1 MVYVPPEG
9 YVVGA
14 VYDRPGLLIMRL
26 TFDTYWPLLLMLVI
40 PYLWWVQRR
49 TLTDLSP
56 KHLQLSG
63 IIRSTIV
70 ALIALAL
77 TQPVIYRAGA
87 WISAVYLLDVSQS
100 VAPSAIQSAMQWI
113 QQTNDAGRPDHAR
126 FIPFAANSTVLEK
139 LDQMKE
145 VQVANS
151 ANRGSIDQSGT
162 NIEDAIDT
170 AIRSFAP
177 HHLKRLVLLSDGNE
191 NSGHMLNML
200 SRLKAEGIHIYA
212 VPSQARTNRDVWIEN
227 IMAPAEVTAEELFP
241 LEVHVFSQ
249 TDVTAV
255 VEIKHGDKSLGT
267 KTVTLTRGLN
277 RVAFETSVKDDAG
290 PVMIDAEVRASNDPF
305 PENNKFRTSIVVQ
318 GRPKI
323 LYVESHSESAHY
335 LQSALT
341 NEGLNINTVSPST
354 IPKSIE
360 ELDAYD
366 AVVLSDVARNS
377 LSDQQMK
384 TFATYVRD
392 LGGGFILAGGENNY
406 GEGGYSKTVIEDVL
420 PVTFETKKEKPDTVA
435 MIVVL
440 DKSGSMGGQK
450 IEMTKEAAK
459 APLALL
465 KDTDGFGVVAF
476 DYNFYWPVK
485 FQPVA
490 NRAAIS
496 QAISTII
503 AGGETN
509 IYPALREAY
518 IQLAGATT
526 QVKHVILL
534 SDGRSL
540 PDDFEGLTKK
550 MADAKITVS
559 TVAVG
564 NGADRELLSQIA
576 GWGHGRTYYLEDPNT
591 VPQIFTEETEL
602 ATGKTLREESF
613 KPVVKKNVEA
623 FKGIDFA
630 AAPPLLGYVATKSK
644 DTSEVLL
651 ESKRNDPI
659 LARWQYGLG
668 KTAAFLSDLKDRWAV
683 DWLRWNGYPKFW
695 SQLVRETMRRRD
707 DNEFDFRVVK
717 DGDEAKISIDAIQ
730 KDGQFR
736 NKLDTHVRVV
746 NPDQSVSEVAVHQ
759 IGPGAYEAKYP
770 LSKKGSYLFRAVA
783 AESGGPSRVLAYS
796 YPDEYHFYPPNTDL
810 LRSISTETKGRF
822 QPRAED
828 IFDANGETTALPTPL
843 WPYLTVLALV
853 LYLADVLLRRLR
865 LFEG

>member
-1 MVYVPPEG
+1 
-9 YVVGA
+9 
-14 VYDRPGLLIMRL
+14 MRL
-26 TFDTYWPLLLMLVI
+26 SFDTYWPSLLLLLI

-49 TLTDLSP
+49 TLTDLSS
-56 KHLQLSG
+56 KHMQLAG
-63 IIRSTIV
+63 AVRSAIV
-70 ALIALAL
+70 ALVAFALM
-77 TQPVIYRAGA
+77 QPVLYRAGA
-87 WISAVYLLDVSQS
+87 WISVVYLLDVSQS
-100 VAPSAIQSAMQWI
+100 VSAAAIQSGIQWI
-113 QQTNDAGRPDHAR
+113 QQTNDAGRPQHAR
-126 FIPFAANSTVLEK
+126 FIPFAANSTVFEK
-139 LDQMKE
+139 LDQLKE
-145 VQVANS
+145 VRVASS
-151 ANRGSIDQSGT
+151 AAGGSIDQSGT
-162 NIEDAIDT
+162 NIEDAIDA

-191 NSGHMLNML
+191 NSGHMMDVL
-200 SRLKAEGIHIYA
+200 SRLKSEEIRVHT
-212 VPSQARTNRDVWIEN
+212 VPSQARTNNDVWVEN
-227 IMAPAEVTAEELFP
+227 ILAPPEVTAEEVFP
-241 LEVHVFSQ
+241 LEAHVYSQ
-249 TDVTAV
+249 GDASVE
-255 VEIKHGDKSLGT
+255 VEIKHGDKSLGA
-267 KTVTLTRGLN
+267 KKVALIRGLN
-277 RVAFETSVKDDAG
+277 RVAFECSIKDEAG
-290 PVMIDAEVRASNDPF
+290 PVMIDAEVRTPNDSF
-305 PENNKFRTSIVVQ
+305 LNNNKFRSSVVVQ
-318 GRPKI
+318 GRPRI
-323 LYVESHSESAHY
+323 LYVESHAQSAHY
-335 LQSALT
+335 LQAALT
-341 NEGLNINTVSPST
+341 SEGLNVNTVNPSN
-354 IPKSIE
+354 IPNSIE
-360 ELDAYD
+360 TLDSYD

-384 TFATYVRD
+384 IFATYVRD

-406 GEGGYSKTVIEDVL
+406 GEGGYSKTAIEDVL
-420 PVTFETKKEKPDTVA
+420 PVTFETKKEKPESVA

-450 IEMTKEAAK
+450 IEMAKEAAK

-465 KDTDGFGVVAF
+465 QDTDMFGVVAF

-485 FQPVA
+485 FQSA
-490 NRAAIS
+490 SNRAAIT

-509 IYPALREAY
+509 IYPAQREAF
-518 IQLAGATT
+518 IQLAGSTN

-550 MADAKITVS
+550 MAEAKITVS

-564 NGADRELLSQIA
+564 NGADRELMEQMA
-576 GWGHGRTYYLEDPNT
+576 KWGNGRTYYLEDPAA

-717 DGDEAKISIDAIQ
+717 DGDEAKISINAIQ
-730 KDGQFR
+730 KDGHFR
-736 NKLDTHVRVV
+736 NKLETQVRVV
-746 NPDQSVSEVAVHQ
+746 GPEQSVSEVAVHQ
-759 IGPGAYEAKYP
+759 VGPGAYEAKYP
-770 LSKKGSYLFRAVA
+770 ITNKGSYLFRAVGQD
-783 AESGGPSRVLAYS
+783 SGGASRVIAYS
-796 YPDEYHFYPPNTDL
+796 YPDEYHFYPPNTEL
-810 LRSISTETKGRF
+810 LRSISNETQGRF
-822 QPRAED
+822 QPRPEE
-828 IFDANGETTALPTPL
+828 IVDANGETTALPTPL
-843 WPYLTVLALV
+843 WPYLAAVALV
-853 LYLADVLLRRLR
+853 LYLTDVLLRRVR
-865 LFEG
+865 LFE

>member
-1 MVYVPPEG
+1 
-9 YVVGA
+9 
-14 VYDRPGLLIMRL
+14 MRL
-26 TFDTYWPLLLMLVI
+26 SFDTYWPLALLLLI

-56 KHLQLSG
+56 KHLQLAG
-63 IIRSTIV
+63 ILRSAIV
-70 ALIALAL
+70 ALLAIALM
-77 TQPVIYRAGA
+77 QPVIYRAGS
-87 WISAVYLLDVSQS
+87 WISVVYLLDVSES
-100 VAPSAIQSAMQWI
+100 VSPSAIQSAIQWI

-126 FIPFAANSTVLEK
+126 FIPFAGNAGVFDK
-139 LDQMKE
+139 LDQLKA
-145 VQVANS
+145 VQVAAKAS
-151 ANRGSIDQSGT
+151 SGSIDQSGT

-170 AIRSFAP
+170 AIRNFAP

-191 NSGHMLNML
+191 NSGHMMEML
-200 SRLKAEGIHIYA
+200 PRLKSEGIHVYT
-212 VPSQARTNRDVWIEN
+212 VPSQARTNRDVWVEN
-227 IMAPAEVTAEELFP
+227 ILAPAEVTSEELFP
-241 LEVHVFSQ
+241 LEVHVYSQ
-249 TDVTAV
+249 NDAPAE
-255 VEIKHGDKSLGT
+255 VEVRHGDKSLGT
-267 KTVTLTRGLN
+267 KKVQLIRGLN
-277 RVAFETSVKDDAG
+277 RVAFETSIKNEAG
-290 PVMIDAEVRASNDPF
+290 PVMLDAEVRTPNDPF
-305 PENNKFRTSIVVQ
+305 LENNKFRTSIVVQ

-323 LYVESHSESAHY
+323 LYVESHTQSAHY
-335 LQSALT
+335 LQAALT
-341 NEGLNINTVSPST
+341 NEGLNVNTVTSEM
-354 IPKSIE
+354 IPKTIE
-360 ELDAYD
+360 DLDAYD
-366 AVVLSDVARNS
+366 AVLLSDIARNS
-377 LSDQQMK
+377 LTDQQMK

-406 GEGGYSKTVIEDVL
+406 GEGGYSKTAIEEVL
-420 PVTFETKKEKPDTVA
+420 PVTFEAKKEKPDSVA

-465 KDTDGFGVVAF
+465 KDTDSFGVVAF

-485 FQPVA
+485 FQTAA
-490 NRAAIS
+490 NRTAIS

-509 IYPALREAY
+509 IYPALREAF
-518 IQLAGATT
+518 ISLAGAST

-564 NGADRELLSQIA
+564 NGADRELLQQIA
-576 GWGHGRTYYLEDPNT
+576 NWGHGRTYYLEDPAA

-623 FKGIDFA
+623 FKGIDFET
-630 AAPPLLGYVATKSK
+630 APPLLGYVATKSK

-651 ESKRNDPI
+651 ESKRKDPI

-668 KTAAFLSDLKDRWAV
+668 KSAAFLSDLKDRWAV

-717 DGDEAKISIDAIQ
+717 DGNAAKISINAIR

-736 NKLDTHVRVV
+736 NKLEAQVRVV
-746 NPDQSVSEVAVHQ
+746 GPDQNVSEVAVHQ
-759 IGPGAYEAKYP
+759 VGPGAYEAKYQ
-770 LSKKGSYLFRAVA
+770 LGKKGSYLFRAA
-783 AESGGPSRVLAYS
+783 GADTGGASRVLAYS
-796 YPDEYHFYPPNTDL
+796 YPDEYHFYPPNTEL
-810 LRSISTETKGRF
+810 LRSISNETKGRF
-822 QPRAED
+822 QPRPED
-828 IFDANGETTALPTPL
+828 IFDANGESTALPTPL
-843 WPYLTVLALV
+843 WPYLAALALL
-853 LYLADVLLRRLR
+853 LYLADVLLRRVR
-865 LFEG
+865 LFE

>member
-1 MVYVPPEG
+1 
-9 YVVGA
+9 
-14 VYDRPGLLIMRL
+14 MRL
-26 TFDTYWPLLLMLVI
+26 SFDTYWPLALLLLI

-56 KHLQLSG
+56 KHLQLAG
-63 IIRSTIV
+63 ILRSAIV
-70 ALIALAL
+70 ALLAIALM
-77 TQPVIYRAGA
+77 QPVIYRAGS
-87 WISAVYLLDVSQS
+87 WISVVYLLDVSES
-100 VAPSAIQSAMQWI
+100 VSPSAIQSAIQWI
-113 QQTNDAGRPDHAR
+113 QQTNDAGRADHAR
-126 FIPFAANSTVLEK
+126 FIPFAGNAGVFDK
-139 LDQMKE
+139 LDQLKA
-145 VQVANS
+145 VQVAAKAS
-151 ANRGSIDQSGT
+151 TGSIDQSGT

-170 AIRSFAP
+170 AIRNFAP
-177 HHLKRLVLLSDGNE
+177 HHLKRLVLLTDGNE
-191 NSGHMLNML
+191 NSGHMMEML
-200 SRLKAEGIHIYA
+200 PRLKSEGIHVYT
-212 VPSQARTNRDVWIEN
+212 VPSQARTNRDVWVEN
-227 IMAPAEVTAEELFP
+227 ILAPAEVTSEELFP
-241 LEVHVFSQ
+241 LEVHVYSQ
-249 TDVTAV
+249 NDAPAE
-255 VEIKHGDKSLGT
+255 VEVRHGDKSLGT
-267 KTVTLTRGLN
+267 KKVQLIRGLN
-277 RVAFETSVKDDAG
+277 RVAFETSIKDEAG
-290 PVMIDAEVRASNDPF
+290 PVMLDAEVRTPNDPF
-305 PENNKFRTSIVVQ
+305 LQNNKFRTSIVVQ

-323 LYVESHSESAHY
+323 LYVESHTQSAHY

-341 NEGLNINTVSPST
+341 NEGLNVNTVTPEM
-354 IPKSIE
+354 IPKTIE
-360 ELDAYD
+360 DLDAYD
-366 AVVLSDVARNS
+366 AVLLSDIARNS
-377 LSDQQMK
+377 LTDQQMK

-406 GEGGYSKTVIEDVL
+406 GEGGYSKTAIEEVL
-420 PVTFETKKEKPDTVA
+420 PVTFEAKKEKPDSVA

-465 KDTDGFGVVAF
+465 KDTDSFGVVAF

-485 FQPVA
+485 FQTAA
-490 NRAAIS
+490 NRTAIS

-518 IQLAGATT
+518 ISLAGSST

-550 MADAKITVS
+550 MADSKITVS

-564 NGADRELLSQIA
+564 NGADRELLQQIA
-576 GWGHGRTYYLEDPNT
+576 NWGHGRTYYLEDPAA

-623 FKGIDFA
+623 FKGIDFET
-630 AAPPLLGYVATKSK
+630 APPLLGYVATKSK

-651 ESKRNDPI
+651 ESKRKDPI

-668 KTAAFLSDLKDRWAV
+668 KSAAFLSDLKDRWAV

-717 DGDEAKISIDAIQ
+717 DGDAAKISINAIR

-736 NKLDTHVRVV
+736 NKLEAQVRVV
-746 NPDQSVSEVAVHQ
+746 GPDQNVSEVAVHQ
-759 IGPGAYEAKYP
+759 VGPGSYEAKYP
-770 LSKKGSYLFRAVA
+770 LAKKGSYLFRAA
-783 AESGGPSRVLAYS
+783 GADTGGASRVLAYS
-796 YPDEYHFYPPNTDL
+796 YPDEYHFYPPNTEL
-810 LRSISTETKGRF
+810 LRSISNETKGRF
-822 QPRAED
+822 QPRPED
-828 IFDANGETTALPTPL
+828 IFDANGESTALPTPL
-843 WPYLTVLALV
+843 WPYLAALALL
-853 LYLADVLLRRLR
+853 LYLADVLLRRVR
-865 LFEG
+865 LFE

>member
-1 MVYVPPEG
+1 
-9 YVVGA
+9 
-14 VYDRPGLLIMRL
+14 MRFG
-26 TFDTYWPLLLMLVI
+26 FDTYWPLLLLLLI
-40 PYLWWVQRR
+40 PYILWIQRR

-56 KHLQLSG
+56 KHQQLLG
-63 IIRSTIV
+63 GVRSAIV
-70 ALIALAL
+70 ALIAVAMM
-77 TQPVIYRAGA
+77 QPVIYRSGS
-87 WISAVYLLDVSQS
+87 WISVVYLLDVSQS
-100 VAPSAIQSAMQWI
+100 VAPSAIQSAIQWI
-113 QQTNDAGRPDHAR
+113 QQTNAAGHPDHAR
-126 FIPFAANSTVLEK
+126 FIPFAANATVFDKVE
-139 LDQMKE
+139 QMKE
-145 VQVANS
+145 VQVASNAS
-151 ANRGSIDQSGT
+151 RGSIDQSAT
-162 NIEDAIDT
+162 NIEDALDT

-191 NSGHMLNML
+191 NSGRMMNML
-200 SRLKAEGIHIYA
+200 SRLKSEGIRVHT
-212 VPSQARTNRDVWIEN
+212 VPSQARTNRDVWVETM
-227 IMAPAEVTAEELFP
+227 MAPAEVTAEELFP
-241 LEVHVFSQ
+241 LEAHVYSQ
-249 TDVTAV
+249 TETSAE
-255 VEIKHGDKSLGT
+255 VEIKHGDKTLGT
-267 KTVTLTRGLN
+267 KKVQLVRGLN
-277 RVAFETSVKDDAG
+277 RVAFETSIKDEAG
-290 PVMIDAEVRASNDPF
+290 PVMIDTEVRVPGDPF
-305 PENNKFRTSIVVQ
+305 PENNKFRSSIVVQ

-323 LYVESHSESAHY
+323 LYVESHAQSAQY
-335 LQSALT
+335 LERALT
-341 NEGLNINTVSPST
+341 NEGLNVNTVTPTT
-354 IPKSIE
+354 IPASIE
-360 ELDAYD
+360 DLDAYD

-377 LSDQQMK
+377 LNDQQMK

-406 GEGGYSKTVIEDVL
+406 GEGGYSKTVLEEVL
-420 PVTFETKKEKPDTVA
+420 PVTFETKKEKPDSVA
-435 MIVVL
+435 MIMVL

-465 KDTDGFGVVAF
+465 KDTDFFGVVAF

-485 FQPVA
+485 FQIA
-490 NRAAIS
+490 SNRTAIT

-518 IQLAGATT
+518 LQLAGSSA

-550 MADAKITVS
+550 MADIKITVS

-576 GWGHGRTYYLEDPNT
+576 NWGHGRTYYLEDPAA

-623 FKGIDFA
+623 FKGIDFE

-651 ESKRNDPI
+651 ESRRKDPI

-707 DNEFDFRVVK
+707 DNQFDFRVVK
-717 DGDEAKISIDAIQ
+717 DGDEAKISINAIQ

-736 NKLDTHVRVV
+736 NKLETHVRVV
-746 NPDQSVSEVAVHQ
+746 GPDQAVSEVAVHQ
-759 IGPGAYEAKYP
+759 VGPGAYEAKYP
-770 LSKKGSYLFRAVA
+770 LNKKGSYLFRAVGS
-783 AESGGPSRVLAYS
+783 ESGGSSRVIAYS
-796 YPDEYHFYPPNTDL
+796 YPDEYHFYPPNTEL

-822 QPRAED
+822 QPRPED
-828 IFDANGETTALPTPL
+828 IVDADGETTALPTPL
-843 WPYLTVLALV
+843 WPYLAGFALV
-853 LYLADVLLRRLR
+853 LYLSDVLLRRLR
-865 LFEG
+865 LFE

>member
-1 MVYVPPEG
+1 
-9 YVVGA
+9 
-14 VYDRPGLLIMRL
+14 MR
-26 TFDTYWPLLLMLVI
+26 FSVDTYWPLLFLLLI
-40 PYLWWVQRR
+40 PCLWWVQRR
-49 TLTDLSP
+49 TQTDLSP
-56 KHLQLSG
+56 KHLKLAG
-63 IIRSTIV
+63 AVRSAIV
-70 ALIALAL
+70 ALLALAL
-77 TQPVIYRAGA
+77 MQPVAYRAGA
-87 WISAVYLLDVSQS
+87 WISVAYLLDVSQS
-100 VAPSAIQSAMQWI
+100 VSPSAIQSAIQWI
-113 QQTNDAGRPDHAR
+113 QQTNAAGHPDHAR
-126 FIPFAANSTVLEK
+126 FIPFAANAAVFER
-139 LDQMKE
+139 LDQLKE
-145 VQVANS
+145 VQVSSTAS
-151 ANRGSIDQSGT
+151 RGSIDQSGT
-162 NIEDAIDT
+162 NIENAIDT

-177 HHLKRLVLLSDGNE
+177 HHLKRLVLISDGNE
-191 NSGHMLNML
+191 NSGRMMNML
-200 SRLKAEGIHIYA
+200 ARLKSEGIHVYT
-212 VPSQARTNRDVWIEN
+212 VPSQGRTNRDVWVEN
-227 IMAPAEVTAEELFP
+227 ILAPSEVTAEELFP
-241 LEVHVFSQ
+241 LEAHIYSQ
-249 TDVTAV
+249 AETPAD
-255 VEIKHGDKSLGT
+255 VEIRQGEKTLGT
-267 KTVTLTRGLN
+267 RKVQLIRGLN
-277 RVAFETSVKDDAG
+277 RVAFETSIKDEGG
-290 PVMIDAEVRASNDPF
+290 PVVIEAEVKSFGDPF
-305 PENNKFRTSIVVQ
+305 PDNNKFRSSILVQ

-323 LYVESHSESAHY
+323 LYVESHAQSARY

-341 NEGLNINTVSPST
+341 SEGLNVNTVDPGRVPST
-354 IPKSIE
+354 LE

-377 LSDQQMK
+377 LTEQQMK
-384 TFATYVRD
+384 TLATYVRD

-406 GEGGYSKTVIEDVL
+406 GEGGYSKTAIEEVL
-420 PVTFETKKEKPDTVA
+420 PVTFETKKEKPDSVA

-465 KDTDGFGVVAF
+465 KDTDSFGVVAF

-485 FQPVA
+485 FQPAA
-490 NRAAIS
+490 NRIAIA

-509 IYPALREAY
+509 IYPALREAF
-518 IQLAGATT
+518 IQLAGATS

-550 MADAKITVS
+550 MAEAKITVS

-564 NGADRELLSQIA
+564 NGADRELLAQIA
-576 GWGHGRTYYLEDPNT
+576 NWGHGRTYYLEDPT
-591 VPQIFTEETEL
+591 AVPQIFTEETEL

-623 FKGIDFA
+623 FKGIDFE

-651 ESKRNDPI
+651 ESRRKDPI

-668 KTAAFLSDLKDRWAV
+668 KTVAFLSDLKDRWAV

-717 DGDEAKISIDAIQ
+717 DGDEAKISINAIR

-736 NKLDTHVRVV
+736 NKLETHVTVV
-746 NPDQSVSEVAVHQ
+746 GPDQAVAEVPVHQ
-759 IGPGAYEAKYP
+759 VGPGAYEAKYP
-770 LSKKGSYLFRAVA
+770 LTGKGSYLFRAVA
-783 AESGGPSRVLAYS
+783 PGSGGSSRVLAYS
-796 YPDEYHFYPPNTDL
+796 YPDEYHFYPPNTEL

-822 QPRAED
+822 QPHAED
-828 IFDANGETTALPTPL
+828 IFESNGESTALPTPL
-843 WPYLTVLALV
+843 WPVLASLALV
-853 LYLADVLLRRLR
+853 LYVTDVLLRRLR
-865 LFEG
+865 LFE

>member
-1 MVYVPPEG
+1 LEI
-9 YVVGA
+9 A
-14 VYDRPGLLIMRL
+14 DSKISEFRIELMRFS
-26 TFDTYWPLLLMLVI
+26 FDSYWPLALLLLI
-40 PYLWWVQRR
+40 PYVWWVQRR
-49 TLTDLSP
+49 TQTDLSP

-63 IIRSTIV
+63 AVRSGII
-70 ALIALAL
+70 ALIAFAL
-77 TQPVIYRAGA
+77 MQPVIYRAGA
-87 WISAVYLLDVSQS
+87 WLSVVYLLDVSQS
-100 VAPSAIQSAMQWI
+100 VSPQAIQSSIQWI
-113 QQTNDAGRPDHAR
+113 QKTNDAGHPDHAR
-126 FIPFAANSTVLEK
+126 FIPFAANAAIFDK
-139 LDQMKE
+139 LDQLKA
-145 VQVANS
+145 VQVSSTAS
-151 ANRGSIDQSGT
+151 SGSIDQSGT
-162 NIEDAIDT
+162 NIENAIDT

-191 NSGHMLNML
+191 NSGRMMNML
-200 SRLKAEGIHIYA
+200 SRLKVEGIHVYT
-212 VPSQARTNRDVWIEN
+212 VPSPARTNRDVWVEN
-227 IMAPAEVTAEELFP
+227 ILAPSEVTAEELFP
-241 LEVHVFSQ
+241 VEAHVYSQ
-249 TDVTAV
+249 TDAPAE
-255 VEIKHGDKSLGT
+255 VELRHGDKSLGN
-267 KTVTLTRGLN
+267 KKVQLVRGLN
-277 RVAFETSVKDDAG
+277 RVAFEASLKDEGGPALLETEVKTPGDSFA
-290 PVMIDAEVRASNDPF
+290 
-305 PENNKFRTSIVVQ
+305 ENNKFRTSIVVH

-323 LYVESHSESAHY
+323 LYVESHPQSARY
-335 LQSALT
+335 LQAALT
-341 NEGLNINTVSPST
+341 NEGLNVNTVDPSMVPGT
-354 IPKSIE
+354 LE
-360 ELDAYD
+360 QLDAYD
-366 AVVLSDVARNS
+366 GIVLSDVARNS

-384 TFATYVRD
+384 SLATYVRE

-420 PVTFETKKEKPDTVA
+420 PVTFETKKEKPDSVA

-465 KDTDGFGVVAF
+465 KDTDNFGVVAF

-485 FQPVA
+485 FQSVA
-490 NRAAIS
+490 NRSAIS

-518 IQLAGATT
+518 IQLAGSTS

-550 MADAKITVS
+550 MADGKITVS

-576 GWGHGRTYYLEDPNT
+576 NWGHGRTYYLEDPSA

-623 FKGIDFA
+623 FKGIDFE

-651 ESKRNDPI
+651 ESKRKDPI

-707 DNEFDFRVVK
+707 ENEFDFRVVK
-717 DGDEAKISIDAIQ
+717 DGDEAKISINAIQ

-736 NKLDTHVRVV
+736 NKLETRVRVIS
-746 NPDQSVSEVAVHQ
+746 PDQSVSEVAVHQ
-759 IGPGAYEAKYP
+759 VGPGAYEAKYP
-770 LSKKGSYLFRAVA
+770 
-783 AESGGPSRVLAYS
+783 
-796 YPDEYHFYPPNTDL
+796 
-810 LRSISTETKGRF
+810 
-822 QPRAED
+822 
-828 IFDANGETTALPTPL
+828 
-843 WPYLTVLALV
+843 
-853 LYLADVLLRRLR
+853 
-865 LFEG
+865 

>member
-1 MVYVPPEG
+1 
-9 YVVGA
+9 
-14 VYDRPGLLIMRL
+14 MRF
-26 TFDTYWPLLLMLVI
+26 TFDTYWPVLLLLVI

-56 KHLQLSG
+56 KHLQVSG
-63 IIRSTIV
+63 IVRSAIV
-70 ALIALAL
+70 ALIAFAL
-77 TQPVIYRAGA
+77 MQPVIYRAGA
-87 WISAVYLLDVSQS
+87 WISIVYLLDVSES
-100 VAPSAIQSAMQWI
+100 VSPPAIQSAIQWI

-126 FIPFAANSTVLEK
+126 YIPFAANAAVFEK
-139 LDQMKE
+139 LDDLKA
-145 VQVANS
+145 VQVAATAS
-151 ANRGSIDQSGT
+151 RGSIDQSGT
-162 NIEDAIDT
+162 NVEDAIDN

-191 NSGHMLNML
+191 NSGRMMNVLA
-200 SRLKAEGIHIYA
+200 RLKSEGIHVYT
-212 VPSQARTNRDVWIEN
+212 VPSQARTNHDVWVEN
-227 IMAPAEVTAEELFP
+227 ILAPTEVTAEELFP
-241 LEVHVFSQ
+241 LEAHVYSQ
-249 TDVTAV
+249 SEGAAE
-255 VEIKHGDKSLGT
+255 VEIKQGDKSLGT
-267 KTVTLTRGLN
+267 KKIQLIRGLN
-277 RVAFETSVKDDAG
+277 RVAFEASIKDEAG
-290 PVMIDAEVRASNDPF
+290 PVMIEAGVKASNDPF
-305 PENNKFRTSIVVQ
+305 QENNKFRSSIVVQ

-323 LYVESHSESAHY
+323 LYVESHAQSARY

-341 NEGLNINTVSPST
+341 NEGLNVNTVTPST
-354 IPKSIE
+354 IPPTIE

-377 LSDQQMK
+377 LNDQQMK

-406 GEGGYSKTVIEDVL
+406 GEGGYSKTAIEDVL
-420 PVTFETKKEKPDTVA
+420 PVTFETKKEKPDAVA
-435 MIVVL
+435 MIIVL

-465 KDTDGFGVVAF
+465 KDTDTFGVVAF

-485 FQPVA
+485 FQPA
-490 NRAAIS
+490 SNRTAIS

-518 IQLAGATT
+518 IQLAGSSA

-550 MADAKITVS
+550 MADGKITVS

-576 GWGHGRTYYLEDPNT
+576 NWGHGRTYYLEDPT
-591 VPQIFTEETEL
+591 AVPQIFTEETEL

-623 FKGIDFA
+623 FKGIDFE

-651 ESKRNDPI
+651 ESKRKDPI

-717 DGDEAKISIDAIQ
+717 DGDEAKISINAIQ

-736 NKLDTHVRVV
+736 NKLETQVRVV
-746 NPDQSVSEVAVHQ
+746 GPDQAVSDVPVHQ
-759 IGPGAYEAKYP
+759 VGPGAYEAKYP
-770 LSKKGSYLFRAVA
+770 LAKKGSYLFRAVG
-783 AESGGPSRVLAYS
+783 AESGGASRVVAYS
-796 YPDEYHFYPPNTDL
+796 YPDEYHFYPPNTEV

-822 QPRAED
+822 QPRPED
-828 IFDANGETTALPTPL
+828 IFDSGGETTALPTPL
-843 WPYLTVLALV
+843 WPYLTALALV
-853 LYLADVLLRRLR
+853 LYLTDVLLRRLR
-865 LFEG
+865 LFE

>member
-1 MVYVPPEG
+1 
-9 YVVGA
+9 
-14 VYDRPGLLIMRL
+14 MR
-26 TFDTYWPLLLMLVI
+26 FSIDTYWPLLLLLLI
-40 PYLWWVQRR
+40 PYVLWVQRK

-56 KHLQLSG
+56 RHLQLAGLVRSA
-63 IIRSTIV
+63 II
-70 ALIALAL
+70 ALIAVAL
-77 TQPVIYRAGA
+77 MQPVLYRSGA
-87 WISAVYLLDVSQS
+87 WLSVVYLLDVSQS
-100 VAPSAIQSAMQWI
+100 VAPSAIQSGIQWI
-113 QQTNDAGRPDHAR
+113 KQTNDSGRPEHAR
-126 FIPFAANSTVLEK
+126 FIPFASNSTVFEK
-139 LDQMKE
+139 ADQMKE
-145 VQVANS
+145 VHVA
-151 ANRGSIDQSGT
+151 ANTAAGGSIDQSGT

-191 NSGHMLNML
+191 NSGQMMNVL
-200 SRLKAEGIHIYA
+200 SRLKAEHVRVFT
-212 VPSQARTNRDVWIEN
+212 VPSQARTNNDVWVEN
-227 IMAPAEVTAEELFP
+227 IMAPANITAEELFP
-241 LEVHVFSQ
+241 VEVHVYSQ
-249 TDVTAV
+249 TETT
-255 VEIKHGDKSLGT
+255 VEVELKHGDKTLGT
-267 KTVTLTRGLN
+267 KKTALIRGLN
-277 RVAFETSVKDDAG
+277 RVAFETTIKNEAG
-290 PVMIDAEVRASNDPF
+290 PVMVDAEVRAPNDSF
-305 PENNKFRTSIVVQ
+305 PENNKFRSSIVIQ
-318 GRPKI
+318 GRPKV
-323 LYVESHSESAHY
+323 LYVESHAQSAHY
-335 LQSALT
+335 LQDALT
-341 NEGLNINTVSPST
+341 NEGLSVNTVDPSK
-354 IPKSIE
+354 IPNSIE
-360 ELDAYD
+360 DIDGYD

-377 LSDQQMK
+377 LTDQQMK
-384 TFATYVRD
+384 MLATYVRD

-406 GEGGYSKTVIEDVL
+406 GEGGYSKTAIEDVL
-420 PVTFETKKEKPDTVA
+420 PVTFEAKKEKPDSVA

-450 IEMTKEAAK
+450 IDMTKEAAK

-465 KDTDGFGVVAF
+465 KDTDSFGVVAF

-485 FQPVA
+485 FQTAA

-564 NGADRELLSQIA
+564 NGADRELMQQIA
-576 GWGHGRTYYLEDPNT
+576 NWGHGRTYYLEDPT
-591 VPQIFTEETEL
+591 AVPQIFTEETEM

-623 FKGIDFA
+623 FKGIDFN

-651 ESKRNDPI
+651 ESRRNDPI

-717 DGDEAKISIDAIQ
+717 NGEEAKISINAIR

-736 NKLDTHVRVV
+736 NKLESHVRVV
-746 NPDQSVSEVAVHQ
+746 GPDQSVSEVPVHQ
-759 IGPGAYEAKYP
+759 VAPGAYEAKFP
-770 LSKKGSYLFRAVA
+770 LTRKGSYLFRAVGA
-783 AESGGPSRVLAYS
+783 DSGGASRVLAYS
-796 YPDEYHFYPPNTDL
+796 YPDEYHFYPPNTET

-822 QPRAED
+822 QPRPDD
-828 IFDANGETTALPTPL
+828 IFDAAGETTALPTPL
-843 WPYLTVLALV
+843 WPYLTGLALL
-853 LYLADVLLRRLR
+853 LYVGDVLLRRLR
-865 LFEG
+865 LFE

>member
-1 MVYVPPEG
+1 
-9 YVVGA
+9 
-14 VYDRPGLLIMRL
+14 MRL
-26 TFDTYWPLLLMLVI
+26 SFDTYWPLLLLLLI

-56 KHLQLSG
+56 KHLQLAG
-63 IIRSTIV
+63 ILRSAIV
-70 ALIALAL
+70 ALLAIALM
-77 TQPVIYRAGA
+77 QPVIYRAGS
-87 WISAVYLLDVSQS
+87 WISAVYLLDVSES
-100 VAPSAIQSAMQWI
+100 VSPSAIQSAIQWI

-126 FIPFAANSTVLEK
+126 FIPFAGNAGVFDK
-139 LDQMKE
+139 LDQLKA
-145 VQVANS
+145 VQVAAKAS
-151 ANRGSIDQSGT
+151 SGSIDQSGT

-170 AIRSFAP
+170 AIRNFAP
-177 HHLKRLVLLSDGNE
+177 HHLKRLILLSDGNE
-191 NSGHMLNML
+191 NSGHMMEML
-200 SRLKAEGIHIYA
+200 PRLKSEGIHVYT
-212 VPSQARTNRDVWIEN
+212 VPSQARTNRDVWVEN
-227 IMAPAEVTAEELFP
+227 ILAPAEVTSEELFP
-241 LEVHVFSQ
+241 LEVHVYSQ
-249 TDVTAV
+249 NDAPAE
-255 VEIKHGDKSLGT
+255 VEVRHGDKSLGT
-267 KTVTLTRGLN
+267 KKVQLIRGLN
-277 RVAFETSVKDDAG
+277 RVAFETSIKDEAG
-290 PVMIDAEVRASNDPF
+290 PVMLDAEVRTPNDPF
-305 PENNKFRTSIVVQ
+305 LQNNKFRTSIVVQ

-323 LYVESHSESAHY
+323 LYVESHTQSAHY

-341 NEGLNINTVSPST
+341 NEGLNVNTVTPEM
-354 IPKSIE
+354 IPKTIE
-360 ELDAYD
+360 DLDAYD
-366 AVVLSDVARNS
+366 AVLLSDIARNS
-377 LSDQQMK
+377 LTDQQMK

-406 GEGGYSKTVIEDVL
+406 GEGGYSKTAIEEVL
-420 PVTFETKKEKPDTVA
+420 PVTFEAKKEKPDSVA

-465 KDTDGFGVVAF
+465 KDTDSFGVVAF

-485 FQPVA
+485 FQTAA
-490 NRAAIS
+490 NRTAIS

-518 IQLAGATT
+518 ISLAGSST

-564 NGADRELLSQIA
+564 NGADRELLQQIA
-576 GWGHGRTYYLEDPNT
+576 NWGHGRTYYLEDPAA

-623 FKGIDFA
+623 FKGIDFET
-630 AAPPLLGYVATKSK
+630 APPLLGYVATKSK

-651 ESKRNDPI
+651 ESKRKDPI

-668 KTAAFLSDLKDRWAV
+668 KSAAFLSDLKDRWAV

-717 DGDEAKISIDAIQ
+717 DGDAAKISINAIR

-736 NKLDTHVRVV
+736 NKLEAQVRVV
-746 NPDQSVSEVAVHQ
+746 GPDQNVSEVAVHQ
-759 IGPGAYEAKYP
+759 VGPGAYEAKYP
-770 LSKKGSYLFRAVA
+770 LGKKGSYLFRAA
-783 AESGGPSRVLAYS
+783 GADTGGASRVLAYS
-796 YPDEYHFYPPNTDL
+796 YPDEYHFYPPNTEL
-810 LRSISTETKGRF
+810 LRSISNETKGRF
-822 QPRAED
+822 QPRPED
-828 IFDANGETTALPTPL
+828 IFDANGESTALPTPL
-843 WPYLTVLALV
+843 WPYLAALALL
-853 LYLADVLLRRLR
+853 LYLTDVLLRRVR
-865 LFEG
+865 LFE

>member
-1 MVYVPPEG
+1 MS
-9 YVVGA
+9 
-14 VYDRPGLLIMRL
+14 MRFS
-26 TFDTYWPLLLMLVI
+26 FDTYWPVLLLLLI
-40 PYLWWVQRR
+40 PYVWWVLRR
-49 TLTDLSP
+49 TQTDLSP
-56 KHLQLSG
+56 KHLQLAG
-63 IIRSTIV
+63 IIRSAIV
-70 ALIALAL
+70 ALITLAL
-77 TQPVIYRAGA
+77 MQPVIYRAGS
-87 WISAVYLLDVSQS
+87 WISVVYLLDVSQS
-100 VAPSAIQSAMQWI
+100 VAPGAIESSIQWI
-113 QQTNDAGRPDHAR
+113 RQANTEGRPDHAR
-126 FIPFAANSTVLEK
+126 FIPFAANAAVLDK
-139 LDQMKE
+139 LDEMKG
-145 VQVANS
+145 VHVANNAS
-151 ANRGSIDQSGT
+151 AGSIDQSGT
-162 NIEDAIDT
+162 NIEDAMDN

-191 NSGHMLNML
+191 NTGHMMEML
-200 SRLKAEGIHIYA
+200 SRLKSEGIHVYT
-212 VPSQARTNRDVWIEN
+212 VPSQTRANQDVWVEN
-227 IMAPAEVTAEELFP
+227 ILAPSEVTAEELFP
-241 LEVHVFSQ
+241 MEVHVYSQ
-249 TDVTAV
+249 GETPAE
-255 VEIKHGDKSLGT
+255 VEIKHGDKSLGI
-267 KTVTLTRGLN
+267 KKLNLIRGLN
-277 RVAFETSVKDDAG
+277 RVAFEASIKDEAG
-290 PVMIDAEVRASNDPF
+290 PIMIDAEVRAPRDSF
-305 PENNKFRTSIVVQ
+305 LENNKFRSSIVVQ

-323 LYVESHSESAHY
+323 LYVESHAQSAHY
-335 LQSALT
+335 LQDALT
-341 NEGLNINTVSPST
+341 QEGLNVNTVAPSN
-354 IPKSIE
+354 IPATVE
-360 ELDAYD
+360 ELDPYD
-366 AVVLSDVARNS
+366 AIVLSDVARNS
-377 LSDQQMK
+377 LNDQQMK
-384 TFATYVRD
+384 MLATYVRD

-406 GEGGYSKTVIEDVL
+406 GEGGYSKTAIEDVL
-420 PVTFETKKEKPDTVA
+420 PVTFETKKEKPDSVA
-435 MIVVL
+435 MIIVL

-465 KDTDGFGVVAF
+465 KDTDNFGVVAF

-485 FQPVA
+485 FQPVS
-490 NRAAIS
+490 NRSAIT

-576 GWGHGRTYYLEDPNT
+576 NWGHGRTYYLEDPT
-591 VPQIFTEETEL
+591 AVPQIFTEETEL

-623 FKGIDFA
+623 FKGIDFE

-651 ESKRNDPI
+651 ESKRKDPI

-717 DGDEAKISIDAIQ
+717 DGDEAKISINAIQ

-736 NKLDTHVRVV
+736 NKLENHVRVIG
-746 NPDQSVSEVAVHQ
+746 PDQTVSEVPIHQ
-759 IGPGAYEAKYP
+759 IGPGAYQAKYS
-770 LSKKGSYLFRAVA
+770 LGQKGSYLFRAIGA
-783 AESGGPSRVLAYS
+783 DSGGASRVIAYS
-796 YPDEYHFYPPNTDL
+796 YPDEYHFYPPNTEM
-810 LRSISTETKGRF
+810 LRSISDETKGRF
-822 QPRAED
+822 QPHPQE
-828 IFDANGETTALPTPL
+828 IFDPNGETTDLPTPL
-843 WPYLTVLALV
+843 WPYLATMALL
-853 LYLADVLLRRLR
+853 LYLTDVLLRRLR
-865 LFEG
+865 LFE

>member
-1 MVYVPPEG
+1 
-9 YVVGA
+9 
-14 VYDRPGLLIMRL
+14 MRL
-26 TFDTYWPLLLMLVI
+26 SFDTYWPLALLLLI

-56 KHLQLSG
+56 KHLQLAG
-63 IIRSTIV
+63 ILRSAIV
-70 ALIALAL
+70 ALLAIALM
-77 TQPVIYRAGA
+77 QPVIYRAGS
-87 WISAVYLLDVSQS
+87 WISVVYLLDVSES
-100 VAPSAIQSAMQWI
+100 VSPSAIQSAIQWI

-126 FIPFAANSTVLEK
+126 FIPFAGNAGVFDK
-139 LDQMKE
+139 LDQLKA
-145 VQVANS
+145 VQVAAKAS
-151 ANRGSIDQSGT
+151 SGSIDQSGT

-170 AIRSFAP
+170 AIRNFAP

-191 NSGHMLNML
+191 NSGHMMEML
-200 SRLKAEGIHIYA
+200 PRLKSEGIHVYT
-212 VPSQARTNRDVWIEN
+212 VPSQARTNRDVWVEN
-227 IMAPAEVTAEELFP
+227 ILAPAEVTSEELFP
-241 LEVHVFSQ
+241 LEVHVYSQ
-249 TDVTAV
+249 NDAPAE
-255 VEIKHGDKSLGT
+255 VEVRHGDKSLGT
-267 KTVTLTRGLN
+267 KKVQLSRGLN
-277 RVAFETSVKDDAG
+277 RVAFETSIKNEAG
-290 PVMIDAEVRASNDPF
+290 PVMLDAEVRTPNDPF
-305 PENNKFRTSIVVQ
+305 LENNKFRTSIVVQ

-323 LYVESHSESAHY
+323 LYVESHTQSAHY

-341 NEGLNINTVSPST
+341 NEGLNVNTVTPEM
-354 IPKSIE
+354 IPKTIE
-360 ELDAYD
+360 DLDAYD
-366 AVVLSDVARNS
+366 AVLLSDIARNS
-377 LSDQQMK
+377 LTDQQMK

-406 GEGGYSKTVIEDVL
+406 GEGGYSKTAIEEVL
-420 PVTFETKKEKPDTVA
+420 PVTFEAKKEKPDSVA

-465 KDTDGFGVVAF
+465 KDTDSFGVVAF

-485 FQPVA
+485 FQTAA
-490 NRAAIS
+490 NRTAIS

-509 IYPALREAY
+509 IYPALREAF
-518 IQLAGATT
+518 ISLAGAST

-550 MADAKITVS
+550 MADSKITVS

-564 NGADRELLSQIA
+564 NGADRELLQQIA
-576 GWGHGRTYYLEDPNT
+576 NWGHGRTYYLEDPAA

-623 FKGIDFA
+623 FKGIDFET
-630 AAPPLLGYVATKSK
+630 APPLLGYVATKSK

-651 ESKRNDPI
+651 ESKRKDPI

-668 KTAAFLSDLKDRWAV
+668 KSAAFLSDLKDRWAV

-717 DGDEAKISIDAIQ
+717 DGDAAKISINAIR

-736 NKLDTHVRVV
+736 NKLEAQVRVV
-746 NPDQSVSEVAVHQ
+746 GPDQNVSEVAVHQ
-759 IGPGAYEAKYP
+759 VGPGAYEAKYP
-770 LSKKGSYLFRAVA
+770 LGKKGSYLFRAA
-783 AESGGPSRVLAYS
+783 GADTGGASRVLAYS
-796 YPDEYHFYPPNTDL
+796 YPDEYHFYPPNTEL
-810 LRSISTETKGRF
+810 LRSISNETKGRF
-822 QPRAED
+822 QPRPED
-828 IFDANGETTALPTPL
+828 IFDANGESTALPTPL
-843 WPYLTVLALV
+843 WPYLAALALL
-853 LYLADVLLRRLR
+853 LYLADVLLRRVR
-865 LFEG
+865 LFE

>member
-1 MVYVPPEG
+1 
-9 YVVGA
+9 
-14 VYDRPGLLIMRL
+14 MRL
-26 TFDTYWPLLLMLVI
+26 SFDIYWPLFLLLVI

-49 TLTDLSP
+49 TQTDLSP
-56 KHLQLSG
+56 KHLKLAG
-63 IIRSTIV
+63 VVRSAIV
-70 ALIALAL
+70 VLIVLAL
-77 TQPVIYRAGA
+77 MQPVIYRSGG
-87 WISAVYLLDVSQS
+87 WISVVYLLDVSQS
-100 VAPSAIQSAMQWI
+100 VSPPAIQSAIEWI
-113 QQTNDAGRPDHAR
+113 QQTNGAGHPDHAR
-126 FIPFAANSTVLEK
+126 FIPFAANAGVFDK
-139 LDQMKE
+139 LDQLKE
-145 VQVANS
+145 VQVATKAS
-151 ANRGSIDQSGT
+151 RGSIDQSGT
-162 NIEDAIDT
+162 NIENAIDS

-191 NSGHMLNML
+191 NSGRMMNML
-200 SRLKAEGIHIYA
+200 SRLKSEGIHVYT
-212 VPSQARTNRDVWIEN
+212 VPSQARTNRDVWVEN
-227 IMAPAEVTAEELFP
+227 ILAPSEVTAEELFP
-241 LEVHVFSQ
+241 LEAHVYSQ
-249 TDVTAV
+249 TETSAQ
-255 VEIKHGDKSLGT
+255 VEVKNGDKVLGT
-267 KTVTLTRGLN
+267 KHVQLVRGLN
-277 RVAFETSVKDDAG
+277 RVAFEASIKDEAG
-290 PVMIDAEVRASNDPF
+290 PTLVEAEVKSANDPF
-305 PENNKFRTSIVVQ
+305 PENNKFRSSIVVQ

-323 LYVESHSESAHY
+323 LYVESHAQSARY
-335 LQSALT
+335 LQTALT
-341 NEGLNINTVSPST
+341 TEGLSIKTVDPSM
-354 IPKSIE
+354 IPNSLE

-366 AVVLSDVARNS
+366 AILLSDVARNS
-377 LSDQQMK
+377 LNDQQMK
-384 TFATYVRD
+384 MLATYVRD

-406 GEGGYSKTVIEDVL
+406 GEGGYSKTAIEEVL
-420 PVTFETKKEKPDTVA
+420 PVTFETKKEKPDSVA

-465 KDTDGFGVVAF
+465 KDTDTFGVVAF

-485 FQPVA
+485 FQTVA
-490 NRAAIS
+490 NRSAIT

-518 IQLAGATT
+518 IQLAGATS

-550 MADAKITVS
+550 MAEGKITVS

-576 GWGHGRTYYLEDPNT
+576 NWGHGRTYYLEDPNA

-623 FKGIDFA
+623 FKGIDFD

-651 ESKRNDPI
+651 ESKRKDPI

-695 SQLVRETMRRRD
+695 SQLVREIMRRRD

-717 DGDEAKISIDAIQ
+717 DGDEAKISINAIR

-736 NKLDTHVRVV
+736 NKLETQVRVV
-746 NPDQSVSEVAVHQ
+746 GPDQSISDVAVHQ
-759 IGPGAYEAKYP
+759 VGPGAYEAKYP
-770 LSKKGSYLFRAVA
+770 LTKKGGYLFRAVGA
-783 AESGGPSRVLAYS
+783 DTSGRSRVIAYS
-796 YPDEYHFYPPNTDL
+796 YPDEYHFYPPNTEL
-810 LRSISTETKGRF
+810 LRSISNETKGRF
-822 QPRAED
+822 QPRPED
-828 IFDANGETTALPTPL
+828 IFEANAETTALPTPL
-843 WPYLTVLALV
+843 WPYLTALGLALYV
-853 LYLADVLLRRLR
+853 TDVLLRRLR
-865 LFEG
+865 LFE

>member
-1 MVYVPPEG
+1 
-9 YVVGA
+9 
-14 VYDRPGLLIMRL
+14 MRFS
-26 TFDTYWPLLLMLVI
+26 FDTYWPLLLLLVI

-49 TLTDLSP
+49 TQTDLSP
-56 KHLQLSG
+56 KHLKLAG
-63 IIRSTIV
+63 FVRSAIV
-70 ALIALAL
+70 ALIVFALM
-77 TQPVIYRAGA
+77 QPVIYRSGA
-87 WISAVYLLDVSQS
+87 WISVVYLLDVSQS
-100 VAPSAIQSAMQWI
+100 VSPPAIQSAIQWI
-113 QQTNDAGRPDHAR
+113 QQTNEAGHPDHAR
-126 FIPFAANSTVLEK
+126 FIPFAANAGIFDK
-139 LDQMKE
+139 LDQLKE
-145 VQVANS
+145 VQVATTAS
-151 ANRGSIDQSGT
+151 RGSIDQSGT
-162 NIEDAIDT
+162 NIENAIDS

-191 NSGHMLNML
+191 NSGRMMNML
-200 SRLKAEGIHIYA
+200 ARLKSEGIHVHT
-212 VPSQARTNRDVWIEN
+212 VPSPARTNRDVWVEN
-227 IMAPAEVTAEELFP
+227 ILAPSEVTAEELFP
-241 LEVHVFSQ
+241 LEAHVYSQ
-249 TDVTAV
+249 TETSAE
-255 VEIKHGDKSLGT
+255 VEVKHGDKVLGT
-267 KTVTLTRGLN
+267 KQVHLIRGLN
-277 RVAFETSVKDDAG
+277 RVAFEASIKDEAG
-290 PVMIDAEVRASNDPF
+290 PALVEAEVKSANDPF
-305 PENNKFRTSIVVQ
+305 AENNKFRSSIVVQ

-323 LYVESHSESAHY
+323 LYVESHAQSARY

-341 NEGLNINTVSPST
+341 SEGLNVNTVDPSM
-354 IPKSIE
+354 IPNSLE
-360 ELDAYD
+360 QLDGYD
-366 AVVLSDVARNS
+366 AVLLSDVARNS
-377 LSDQQMK
+377 LNDQQMK
-384 TFATYVRD
+384 TLATYVRD

-406 GEGGYSKTVIEDVL
+406 GEGGYSKTAIEEVL
-420 PVTFETKKEKPDTVA
+420 PVTFETKKEKPDSVA

-465 KDTDGFGVVAF
+465 KDTDSFGVVAF

-485 FQPVA
+485 FQPVS
-490 NRAAIS
+490 NRSAIT

-518 IQLAGATT
+518 IQLAGATS

-550 MADAKITVS
+550 MAEGKITVS

-576 GWGHGRTYYLEDPNT
+576 NWGHGRTYYLEDPNA

-623 FKGIDFA
+623 FKGIDFD

-651 ESKRNDPI
+651 ESKRKDPI

-695 SQLVRETMRRRD
+695 SQLVREIMRRRD

-717 DGDEAKISIDAIQ
+717 DGDEAKISINAIR

-736 NKLDTHVRVV
+736 NKLETQVRVV
-746 NPDQSVSEVAVHQ
+746 GPDQSISDVAVHQ
-759 IGPGAYEAKYP
+759 VGPGAYEAKYP
-770 LSKKGSYLFRAVA
+770 LTKKGAYLFRAVG
-783 AESGGPSRVLAYS
+783 AESGGRSRVIAYS
-796 YPDEYHFYPPNTDL
+796 YPDEYHFYPPNTEL
-810 LRSISTETKGRF
+810 LRSISNETKGRF
-822 QPRAED
+822 QPRTED
-828 IFDANGETTALPTPL
+828 IFEANGETTALPTPL
-843 WPYLTVLALV
+843 WPYLTALALM
-853 LYLADVLLRRLR
+853 LYLTDVLLRRVR
-865 LFEG
+865 LFE